1 MFSLTNPW
9 VLVGVLSV
17 IISSYF
23 YGHHQAYVEQE
34 AEIARLNLIERS
46 KEKQMQELVDTH
58 SFELRKA
65 NENAKNQVTKLQSD
79 IASGELRLSI
89 ATTRPVQTC
98 SDSTSASG
106 NTESRAELDPE
117 ASKSL
122 IAITSDGDSAIRS
135 LNACIDIYNQVRS
148 KQ

>member
-1 MFSLTNPW
+1 MLSLTNPW
-9 VLVGVLSV
+9 VLVGVLSLV
-17 IISSYF
+17 ISSYF
-23 YGHHQAYVEQE
+23 YGHHEAYVEQE
-34 AEIARLNLIERS
+34 AEVARLNLIERA

-58 SFELRKA
+58 AFELRKA

-79 IASGELRLSI
+79 IASGELRFSI
-89 ATTRPVQTC
+89 ATRPVQTC
-98 SDSTSASG
+98 SDSTSTARD
-106 NTESRAELDPE
+106 TTSRAELDPE

-122 IAITSDGDSAIRS
+122 IAITADGDNAIRS

>member
-9 VLVGVLSV
+9 VLVSVLSLV
-17 IISSYF
+17 ISSYF

-34 AEIARLNLIERS
+34 AEVARLNLIERS

-89 ATTRPVQTC
+89 ATRPVSTC
-98 SDSTSASG
+98 QDASSASG
-106 NTESRAELDPE
+106 DTAGRAELDPE

-122 IAITSDGDSAIRS
+122 VAITADGDNAIRS
-135 LNACIDIYNQVRS
+135 LNACIQIYNEVRS

>member
-1 MFSLTNPW
+1 MLSLLNPW
-9 VLVGVLSV
+9 VLVGILSV
-17 IISSYF
+17 VVSSYF

-34 AEIARLNLIERS
+34 KEVARLNLIERD
-46 KEKQMQELVDTH
+46 KEQQMQQLVNTHAREL
-58 SFELRKA
+58 ERA
-65 NENAKNQVTKLQSD
+65 NRDAKDKVTKLQSD

-89 ATTRPVQTC
+89 ATRPVQAC

-106 NTESRAELDPE
+106 DSTSRAELDPE

-122 IAITSDGDSAIRS
+122 IAITADGDNAIRS
-135 LNACIDIYNQVRS
+135 LNACIQIYNQVRG

>member
-17 IISSYF
+17 VISSYF

-34 AEIARLNLIERS
+34 AEIARLNLIERD
-46 KEKQMQELVDTH
+46 KEQQMVQLVNLHSRELERTNRD
-58 SFELRKA
+58 
-65 NENAKNQVTKLQSD
+65 AKDKVTKLQSD

-89 ATTRPVQTC
+89 ATRPVSTC
-98 SDSTSASG
+98 QDASSASG
-106 NTESRAELDPE
+106 DSAGRAELDPE

-122 IAITSDGDSAIRS
+122 IAITADGDSAIRS
-135 LNACIDIYNQVRS
+135 LNACIQIYNEVRN

>member
-1 MFSLTNPW
+1 MLSLLNPW
-9 VLVGVLSV
+9 VLVGILSV
-17 IISSYF
+17 VVSSYF

-34 AEIARLNLIERS
+34 AEVARLNLIERD
-46 KEKQMQELVDTH
+46 KEQQMQQLVNTHAREL
-58 SFELRKA
+58 ERA
-65 NENAKNQVTKLQSD
+65 NRDAKDKVTKLQSD

-89 ATTRPVQTC
+89 ATRPVQAC

-106 NTESRAELDPE
+106 DSTNRAELDPE

-122 IAITSDGDSAIRS
+122 IAITADGDNAIRS
-135 LNACIDIYNQVRS
+135 LNACIQIYNQVRG

>member
-1 MFSLTNPW
+1 MLSLLNPW
-9 VLVGVLSV
+9 VLVGILSV
-17 IISSYF
+17 VVSSYF

-34 AEIARLNLIERS
+34 AEVARLNLIERD
-46 KEKQMQELVDTH
+46 KEQQMQQLVNTHAREL
-58 SFELRKA
+58 ERA
-65 NENAKNQVTKLQSD
+65 NRDAKDKVTKLQSD

-89 ATTRPVQTC
+89 ATRPVQAC

-106 NTESRAELDPE
+106 DSTSRAELDPE

-122 IAITSDGDSAIRS
+122 IAITADGDNAIRS
-135 LNACIDIYNQVRS
+135 LNACIQIYNQVRG

>member
-23 YGHHQAYVEQE
+23 YGHHEAYVEQQ

-46 KEKQMQELVDTH
+46 KEKQMQELVNTQ
-58 SFELRKA
+58 SYELRRA

-89 ATTRPVQTC
+89 ATRSISTC
-98 SDSTSASG
+98 QDATSASG
-106 NTESRAELDPE
+106 DSTSRAELDPE

-122 IAITSDGDSAIRS
+122 IAITADGDNAIRS
-135 LNACIDIYNQVRS
+135 LNACIAIYNQVRS

>member
-17 IISSYF
+17 VISSYF
-23 YGHHQAYVEQE
+23 YGHHAAYVEQE
-34 AEIARLNLIERS
+34 AEVARLNLIERS

-58 SFELRKA
+58 AYELRKA

-89 ATTRPVQTC
+89 ATRPVQTC

-106 NTESRAELDPE
+106 NTETRAELDPE

-122 IAITSDGDSAIRS
+122 VAITSDGDSAIRQ